1 MNYWT
6 CMKAPCSQEGLPPS
20 PPRQQVLLATGDA
33 IVGKRWEWNQ
43 FDQILDCGQQYSDRG
58 IEYVYYPVKCQHIQT
73 WNMDATQ
80 TKFYHKYRQTA
91 NDMAYLSKWNC
102 QTQLVEKSKNWTEN
116 T

>member
-80 TKFYHKYRQTA
+80 P
-91 NDMAYLSKWNC
+91 
-102 QTQLVEKSKNWTEN
+102 
-116 T
+116 